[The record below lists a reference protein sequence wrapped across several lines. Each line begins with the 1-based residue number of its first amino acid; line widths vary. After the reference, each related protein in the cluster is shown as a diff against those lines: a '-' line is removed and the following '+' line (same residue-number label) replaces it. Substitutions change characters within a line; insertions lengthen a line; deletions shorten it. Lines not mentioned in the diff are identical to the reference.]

1 MNGELRL
8 GLIGDV
14 MLGRCVDET
23 IGRRGFRYPWGDV
36 LPLLTHVD
44 LLICNLESTLTE
56 CREPVPKV
64 FNFRAAPD
72 RVECLVQGGIDIC
85 CVANNHILDFG
96 PTGMLETLAALDS
109 RNIAHTGAGRTLAA
123 AEAPAIV
130 ERSGVRVGVLGCTD
144 NEPGWAASLEGPG
157 VAFLEGNRPDLIFDS
172 VRALAQR
179 VDIVVLSLHWGPN
192 MRERP
197 ARRFVEIAHRAIES
211 GANVVHG
218 HSAHVFQAIEFYRD
232 GVILYDT
239 GDFVDD
245 YAVDELLRN
254 DRSFLFELLFQR
266 TRAADVRLLPTQI
279 ERCQVNRARSASCA
293 WSLSR
298 MRKLC
303 GEFHV
308 DVRPDGEWLRALSA
322 DCGKHRP

>member
-1 MNGELRL
+1 
-8 GLIGDV
+8 
-14 MLGRCVDET
+14 
-23 IGRRGFRYPWGDV
+23 
-36 LPLLTHVD
+36 
-44 LLICNLESTLTE
+44 
-56 CREPVPKV
+56 
-64 FNFRAAPD
+64 
-72 RVECLVQGGIDIC
+72 
-85 CVANNHILDFG
+85 
-96 PTGMLETLAALDS
+96 
-109 RNIAHTGAGRTLAA
+109 
-123 AEAPAIV
+123 
-130 ERSGVRVGVLGCTD
+130 
-144 NEPGWAASLEGPG
+144 
-157 VAFLEGNRPDLIFDS
+157 
-172 VRALAQR
+172 

-254 DRSFLFELLFQR
+254 DRSFLFELLFRR

-322 DCGKHRP
+322 TGA